1 MLQKYKFFEK
11 WMVMM
16 QVTDAELFCL
26 LRKKHGK
33 GGFELF
39 VDEKIVPLAGD
50 VIFENMGLD
59 APMLEEL
66 AKEVDII
73 VNGAATTNFYERSA
87 HKLYCFV
94 FMRKTLN
101 H

>member
-1 MLQKYKFFEK
+1 MWRRKIVPLRLV
-11 WMVMM
+11 MV

-26 LRKKHGK
+26 LREKHGK

-39 VDEKIVPLAGD
+39 VEEKIVPLAGD

-66 AKEVDII
+66 AREVDII
-73 VNGAATTNFYERSA
+73 VNGAATTNFYERSP
-87 HKLYCFV
+87 HKYLVMFSFYEG
-94 FMRKTLN
+94 K
-101 H
+101 